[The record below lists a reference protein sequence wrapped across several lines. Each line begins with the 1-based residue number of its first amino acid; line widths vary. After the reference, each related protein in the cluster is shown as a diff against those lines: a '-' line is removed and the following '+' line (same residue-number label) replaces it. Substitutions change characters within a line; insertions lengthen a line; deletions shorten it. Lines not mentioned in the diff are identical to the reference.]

1 MGGLFKKPSAP
12 PAPDYA
18 AAATA
23 QGAANRESALAS
35 WQLNNANQVTPWGKK
50 TVTDSSGNPIT
61 GDTGYTVTTTLN
73 PADQAMLD
81 QSRTLG
87 SGLLSTGQ
95 NLLGSAA
102 DKIGAGIRTDTLPPM
117 AYQVDT
123 KGSKQLDYSGL
134 PGAQYSVGDT
144 GDIRNQVENA
154 AWGKYIS
161 RAAPLLQAQQ
171 STLDTRLANMGG
183 VTTSPAAMRA
193 QMALRASQGDQVNQA
208 IFDSILQGGNAA
220 EQEQGMRLNAAN
232 LWNTQRQG
240 DAGLLSGQVAANNA
254 TNQQDVQN
262 AFANANLAN
271 ASRSQGLN
279 EQAQLQQIPLN
290 QLLAMMNGTQVN
302 SPQFQPVTP
311 TNIQPAPVFAATEA
325 QNQAAQQQ
333 YQNQMGGFNN
343 FLSGLAGLG
352 GAAILKSDRRMK
364 SKIIRVGSTPGGLP
378 VYEYDIDGRR
388 ERGVMAQ
395 DLLILR
401 PAAVLTHPSGYLM
414 VDYAQVS

>member
-1 MGGLFKKPSAP
+1 MGVFKKPSAP

-23 QGAANRESALAS
+23 QGAANRETALAS
-35 WQLNNANQVTPWGKK
+35 WQLNNANQITPWGTK
-50 TVTDSSGNPIT
+50 TTAQTGPKDTD
-61 GDTGYTVTTTLN
+61 YTVTTTLN
-73 PADQAMLD
+73 PADQAQLD
-81 QSRTLG
+81 QSRVLQG
-87 SGLLSTGQ
+87 GLLNLGGNALSNAAGTIGQ
-95 NLLGSAA
+95 P
-102 DKIGAGIRTDTLPPM
+102 IRTDTLPPM

-123 KGSKQLDYSGL
+123 KGQKQLDYSGL
-134 PGAQYSVGDT
+134 PGAQYDVGSTDA
-144 GDIRNQVENA
+144 IRKQVEDA

-183 VTTSPAAMRA
+183 VTTSPAAARA
-193 QMALRASQGDQVNQA
+193 QAGLRASQGDQVNQA

-220 EQEQGMRLNAAN
+220 EQEQGMRLAGAN

-240 DAGLLSGQVAANNA
+240 DAGLLAGQVAANNQ

-271 ASRSQGLN
+271 AARTQGLN

-290 QLLAMMNGTQVN
+290 QLMAMLSGTQVN

-311 TNIQPAPVFAATEA
+311 TNIQPAPLMDATIA
-325 QNQAAQQQ
+325 QGANANQA
-333 YQNQMGGFNN
+333 YQNQVGGFNN

-352 GAAILKSDRRMK
+352 AAGITKYSDRRLK
-364 SKIIRVGSTPGGLP
+364 SKILRVGATPGGLP
-378 VYEYDIDGRR
+378 VYEYDIGGRR

-401 PAAVLTHPSGYLM
+401 PAAVLKHPSGYLM
-414 VDYAQVS
+414 VDYSQVS

>member
-1 MGGLFKKPSAP
+1 MGKLFGKPSAP

-23 QGAANRESALAS
+23 QGAANRDTALAS
-35 WQLNNANQVTPWGKK
+35 WQLNNANQVTPWGTRTTAQTGPKD
-50 TVTDSSGNPIT
+50 TD
-61 GDTGYTVTTTLN
+61 YTVTTTLN

-81 QSRTLG
+81 QSRTLSG
-87 SGLLSTGQ
+87 GLLNLGGNALQNAAGTIGQ
-95 NLLGSAA
+95 P
-102 DKIGAGIRTDTLPPM
+102 IRTDTLPPM
-117 AYQVDT
+117 SYQVDT

-161 RAAPLLQAQQ
+161 RAAPLMQAQQ

-183 VTTSPAAMRA
+183 VTTSPAAARA
-193 QMALRASQGDQVNQA
+193 QAQLRASQGDQVNQA

-220 EQEQGMRLNAAN
+220 EQEQGMRLAGAN

-240 DAGLLSGQVAANNA
+240 DAGLLAGQTAANNA
-254 TNQQDVQN
+254 TNQQDIQN

-271 ASRSQGLN
+271 ATRSQGLN

-290 QLLAMMNGTQVN
+290 QLMAMLSGTQIN

-311 TNIQPAPVFAATEA
+311 TNIQPAPIFAGAEA

-352 GAAILKSDRRMK
+352 AAGITKWSDRRMK
-364 SKIIRVGSTPGGLP
+364 SRILRVGSTPGGLP
-378 VYEYDIDGRR
+378 LYEYDIGGKR

-401 PAAVLTHPSGYLM
+401 PAAVLTHPSGYLL

>member
-1 MGGLFKKPSAP
+1 
-12 PAPDYA
+12 
-18 AAATA
+18 
-23 QGAANRESALAS
+23 
-35 WQLNNANQVTPWGKK
+35 
-50 TVTDSSGNPIT
+50 
-61 GDTGYTVTTTLN
+61 
-73 PADQAMLD
+73 
-81 QSRTLG
+81 
-87 SGLLSTGQ
+87 
-95 NLLGSAA
+95 
-102 DKIGAGIRTDTLPPM
+102 
-117 AYQVDT
+117 
-123 KGSKQLDYSGL
+123 
-134 PGAQYSVGDT
+134 
-144 GDIRNQVENA
+144 VENA

-240 DAGLLSGQVAANNA
+240 DAGLLSGQVAQNNQV
-254 TNQQDVQN
+254 NQQDVQN

-271 ASRSQGLN
+271 AARSQGLN

-302 SPQFQPVTP
+302 NPQFQPVTP
-311 TNIQPAPVFAATEA
+311 TNIQPAPIFQGAQA

-333 YQNQMGGFNN
+333 YQNQVGQFNN
-343 FLSGLAGLG
+343 LISGVAGLG
-352 GAAILKSDRRMK
+352 SAAIISDRRLK
-364 SKIIRVGSTPGGLP
+364 SKIVRVGATPGGLP
-378 VYEYDIDGRR
+378 VYEYDIMGRR

-414 VDYAQVS
+414 VDYAQVT